1 MPLQFSEQHLEAL
14 RVGSDVLAKGSD
26 VIKVDNQYLQQFISE
41 NGLHN
46 PLERCRSSSQ
56 SEWYPVVFEQSEGG
70 GASCLMSVSRGKFYL
85 IFGRSQ
91 INGREVLSTSQDIKG
106 LIYPW

>member
-26 VIKVDNQYLQQFISE
+26 VIKVDNRYLQQFISE

-56 SEWYPVVFEQSEGG
+56 SEWHPVVFEQSERG

-91 INGREVLSTSQDIKG
+91 INGREVLSTSQDIKC

>member
-1 MPLQFSEQHLEAL
+1 MPLQFSEQHLQAL
-14 RVGSDVLAKGSD
+14 WVGSDVLAKGSD

-46 PLERCRSSSQ
+46 LLERCRCSSQ
-56 SEWYPVVFEQSEGG
+56 SEWHPVVFEQSKGG
-70 GASCLMSVSRGKFYL
+70 GASCLISVSRGKFYL
-85 IFGRSQ
+85 ILGRSQ
-91 INGREVLSTSQDIKG
+91 ISDRKVLSISQDIKG

>member
-1 MPLQFSEQHLEAL
+1 MPLQFSEQHLKAL
-14 RVGSDVLAKGSD
+14 RLGSDVLAKGND
-26 VIKVDNQYLQQFISE
+26 RIKVDNQYLQQFISE

-56 SEWYPVVFEQSEGG
+56 SEWHPVVFEQSKRGG
-70 GASCLMSVSRGKFYL
+70 ESCLVSVSRGNFYL
-85 IFGRSQ
+85 IVRRSQ
-91 INGREVLSTSQDIKG
+91 INGRELLTTSQDIKA